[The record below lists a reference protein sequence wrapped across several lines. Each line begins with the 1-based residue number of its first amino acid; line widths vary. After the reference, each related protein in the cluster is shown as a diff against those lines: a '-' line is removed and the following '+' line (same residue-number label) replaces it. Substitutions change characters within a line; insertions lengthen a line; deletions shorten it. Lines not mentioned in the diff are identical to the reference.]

1 MIDMTALGGVVSAFA
16 SAGTIAVMRPGAV
29 VTTAD
34 GRRVNGASVAV
45 TGVVGSVW
53 PITGDGIGVDEDG
66 RRMDN
71 VADIYV
77 LQELTV
83 ADDATGQPGDVVTH
97 LGVEYEIIS
106 RQTWARGAFFVYT
119 GRSIGHP

>member
-1 MIDMTALGGVVSAFA
+1 MIDMTPLAGVVSAFA
-16 SAGTIAVMRPGAV
+16 SAGTLSVMRPGAV
-29 VTTAD
+29 VTTSD
-34 GRRVNGASVAV
+34 GRRVNGVNTPV
-45 TGVVGSVW
+45 TGVTGSVW
-53 PITGDGIGVDEDG
+53 PITGDDIGVDEDG

-83 ADDATGQPGDVVTH
+83 ADDATGQPGDIVTH
-97 LGVEYEIIS
+97 LGVEYEIVS
-106 RQTWARGAFFVYT
+106 RQNWARGAFFVYT

>member
-1 MIDMTALGGVVSAFA
+1 MIDMTALGGVVQAFA
-16 SAGTIAVMRPGAV
+16 SSGTLTVARPGAV

-34 GRRVNGASVAV
+34 GRRVNGASVPVA
-45 TGVVGSVW
+45 GVVGSVW
-53 PITGDGIGVDEDG
+53 PITGDRVEVNEDG

-77 LQELTV
+77 LQGLRV
-83 ADDATGQPGDVVTH
+83 ADDATGQPGDIVTH

-106 RQTWARGAFFVYT
+106 RQSWMRGAFFVYT
-119 GRSIGHP
+119 GRSIDHP